1 MSIYYS
7 GTRIGR
13 NSSEVVSDML
23 VDIDSKYEL
32 LKELESYVDIGI
44 NLITKKDLPEFGK
57 LLHES
62 WKIKKSLGNNITN
75 SKIDEIYNI
84 GMKNGAY
91 GGKILGAGGAGFII
105 FVIPEEKKEIL
116 RQKLLNCVEVFFKF
130 ENQGSIIL

>member
-1 MSIYYS
+1 
-7 GTRIGR
+7 
-13 NSSEVVSDML
+13 ML

-75 SKIDEIYNI
+75 SKIDEIYH
-84 GMKNGAY
+84 
-91 GGKILGAGGAGFII
+91 
-105 FVIPEEKKEIL
+105 KKSRL
-116 RQKLLNCVEVFFKF
+116 VFDFT
-130 ENQGSIIL
+130 